1 MLRRTVVLGAAASA
15 LLVLGAC
22 RSEKPASFETYTEGL
37 NQALVE
43 KCIIKAAAHRHWST
57 KVVEP
62 GYIVATLTKES
73 YIACVDIHYDGTGY
87 RITKNPKTNMDSKP
101 GEVDVKFNQWVR
113 NLNKDIRNAAV
124 NMEVYVPTTTKK

>member
-43 KCIIKAAAHRHWST
+43 KCIIKGAAVRGWTT

-62 GYIVATLTKES
+62 GYIIATYTKGPH
-73 YIACVDIHYDGTGY
+73 IACVDIHYDGTGY
-87 RITKNPKTNMDSKP
+87 RITKNPKTNMDTKS
-101 GEVDVKFNQWVR
+101 GGVDAKFNQWVR
-113 NLNKDIRNAAV
+113 NLNQDIKHTAV
-124 NMEVYVPTTTKK
+124 IVGVDVPATTKK